1 MVQDVL
7 REEGLEVWPLL
18 RVVWVGDLVELLE
31 IEEEVMDFW
40 RRVSSFF
47 VLGRWSGGVRR
58 VGGG

>member
-40 RRVSSFF
+40 RRVSSFLF
-47 VLGRWSGGVRR
+47 WVVGRGE
-58 VGGG
+58 